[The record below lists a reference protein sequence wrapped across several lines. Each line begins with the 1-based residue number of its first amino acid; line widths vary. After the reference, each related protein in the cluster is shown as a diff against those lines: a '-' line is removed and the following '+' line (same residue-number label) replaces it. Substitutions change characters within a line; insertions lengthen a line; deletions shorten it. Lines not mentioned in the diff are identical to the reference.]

1 MSLRDR
7 FAGSRMPERDTT
19 PTFARPTLVLR
30 LLYGGK
36 NVTRTGPGLS
46 LLTPLCLVGAT
57 ICMVAILAL
66 HLGLLTRG
74 AWAGDEYAAI
84 SRYRDQGVA
93 FLWFR
98 FWSWSP
104 RPLSEALIWLYAAA
118 VVAARQPLI
127 VPALAGFWA
136 LMIAAPFIAL
146 FRCARDT
153 VAPRALSAVT
163 ILAFIVL
170 GQHVAAVLYWPFGAV
185 AYAPVIAAL
194 LFLLFFLANESTGG
208 KAGSITIAAVLVI
221 AAWSSEIGA
230 LLASIYCGMA
240 VGYLLWS
247 MRRSGTARSHS
258 IWWAPP
264 VVASLVVMAMIGGNH
279 RASFPMLPG
288 GDPGLYHH
296 TLASLE
302 AALIRLP
309 QEFAA
314 LDGET
319 FDRANFV
326 RGICAKLLFF
336 MGLHFCWSTG
346 ECAAPRG
353 KPWLPLLALSIAIGM
368 VGILGGSFQEFGTPC
383 CDRHA
388 FMRQSLGWI
397 ATAAMA
403 IWMPPLLASLRR
415 WQLIIAPMAL
425 VIAAGLMIRPRVYD
439 LREDYHYFS
448 DPAEARARTMAS
460 GWSDGPAMTLYLPYS
475 DQLFPSQIPAGSY
488 VAADNWWAPG
498 ILDYYH
504 KQTVQVRIAP
514 SRGAE

>member
-1 MSLRDR
+1 MSLRDHLAR
-7 FAGSRMPERDTT
+7 SGMPEGA
-19 PTFARPTLVLR
+19 PGRPAAVLR
-30 LLYGGK
+30 SSLRGG
-36 NVTRTGPGLS
+36 PALS
-46 LLTPLCLVGAT
+46 VLTSFCLVGAT
-57 ICMVAILAL
+57 ICMAAILAL

-84 SRYRDQGVA
+84 SRYRDQGVG

-118 VVAARQPLI
+118 VVATRQPLI
-127 VPALAGFWA
+127 VPALAGFWT

-146 FRCARDT
+146 FRCPRDT
-153 VAPRALSAVT
+153 VVPRTLCAVT

-170 GQHVAAVLYWPFGAV
+170 GRHVAAVLYWPFGAV

-194 LFLLFFLANESTGG
+194 LFLLFFLGNDNTRG
-208 KAGSITIAAVLVI
+208 KAGGVTTAMVLVI

-230 LLASIYCGMA
+230 LLALIFCSVA

-247 MRRSGTARSHS
+247 MRRSGAARSHL

-264 VVASLVVMAMIGGNH
+264 ILASLLVMAMIGGNH
-279 RASFPMLPG
+279 RASFPMLPD

-296 TLASLE
+296 TLASLK

-309 QEFAA
+309 QELAA

-319 FDRANFV
+319 FDRPNFV
-326 RGICAKLLFF
+326 RGIGARLLFF
-336 MGLHFCWSTG
+336 MGLHFCWTAGGRVAS
-346 ECAAPRG
+346 RG
-353 KPWLPLLALSIAIGM
+353 QPWLPLLAVSIAIGM

-388 FMRQSLGWI
+388 FVRQSLGWI

-403 IWMPPLLASLRR
+403 IWIPPLFAPLRR
-415 WQLIIAPMAL
+415 RRLIIASMAL

-439 LREDYHYFS
+439 LREDYRYFK

-498 ILDYYH
+498 ILEYFH
-504 KQTVQVRIAP
+504 KQTLQVRIAP